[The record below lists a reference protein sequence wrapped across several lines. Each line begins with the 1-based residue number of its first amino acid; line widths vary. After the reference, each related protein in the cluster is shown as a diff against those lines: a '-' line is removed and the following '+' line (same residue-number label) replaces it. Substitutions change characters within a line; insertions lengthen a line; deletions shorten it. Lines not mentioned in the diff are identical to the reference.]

1 MTQQTLNEIWNYF
14 LTLEA
19 DISNTSRYIE
29 PYGQENVHSFE
40 FAKILIL
47 ACTELESVF
56 KLLCFEITGKQ
67 PAGDIG
73 KYKEIILGKYPRIT
87 DAAVSVKRWGKSITP
102 FQEWANGGLSWWT
115 AYQTVKHNRR
125 EHFSGASYRNAVYA
139 LSALYISIF
148 YLAQV
153 TNIGFND
160 YVSTYIESDYS
171 QTRIL
176 FGRTRNLPD
185 IEESDSQ

>member
-1 MTQQTLNEIWNYF
+1 MTQQTLNEIWNYY

-19 DISNTSRYIE
+19 DLSNTSRYIE

-56 KLLCFEITGKQ
+56 KLLCFEITEKQ
-67 PAGDIG
+67 PEGNIG

-87 DAAVSVKRWGKSITP
+87 DAVVSVKRWGKSIIP
-102 FQEWANGGLSWWT
+102 FQEWGKGKLSWWN
-115 AYQTVKHNRR
+115 AYQEVKHNRG
-125 EHFSGASYRNAVYA
+125 EHFSGASYSNAVYA
-139 LSALYISIF
+139 LAALYISIF
-148 YLAQV
+148 YLAQIA
-153 TNIGFND
+153 NIKFND

-171 QTRIL
+171 QTRIIL
-176 FGRTRNLPD
+176 GRTRQLPD
-185 IEESDSQ
+185 LEASNS

>member
-1 MTQQTLNEIWNYF
+1 MTQQTLNEIWNYY

-56 KLLCFEITGKQ
+56 KLLCFEITGEQ
-67 PAGDIG
+67 PEGNIG
-73 KYKEIILGKYPRIT
+73 KYKEIILDKYPRIT
-87 DAAVSVKRWGKSITP
+87 NAVVSVKRWGKSIVP
-102 FQEWANGGLSWWT
+102 FQEWANGKLSWWS
-115 AYQTVKHNRR
+115 AYQEVKHNRG
-125 EHFSGASYRNAVYA
+125 EHFSGASYSNAVYA
-139 LSALYISIF
+139 LAALYISIF
-148 YLAQV
+148 YLAQ
-153 TNIGFND
+153 TANIGFND

-171 QTRIL
+171 QTRIVI
-176 FGRTRNLPD
+176 GRTRNLPD
-185 IEESDSQ
+185 LEERDS